1 MTVIIMKCYED
12 AAWEACTK
20 MTIRLRQLE
29 AFRAVAHTGSYTRA
43 AESLGI
49 SQPAVSRLLSDFSQ
63 SVGFALF
70 RRQEGRLMLSQEA
83 RYLLSEVDRLLES
96 LRHIEEL
103 TKDIN
108 RRKAGHLRI
117 ACLPGF
123 ATSHLPGVLAR
134 FLESRPGVTVTL
146 EPDRPERILEWIIGE
161 QYDFGITDGF
171 SGHPAVQS
179 ETLEM
184 RTVCILPAG
193 HRLTTRHAIR
203 PEDIAGEGLIHT
215 RRDSPFFR
223 DLEALFQN
231 CGVAINSLIEVRQ
244 FTAACMLVAE
254 GIGVSVVSE
263 MDARAYESRSN
274 GPGLVI
280 RPFTPALPHRLTL
293 LQPTMT
299 PVSMIT
305 LEFRDAFRESLSP
318 FLLTQE

>member
-1 MTVIIMKCYED
+1 MK
-12 AAWEACTK
+12 
-20 MTIRLRQLE
+20 IRLRQLE
-29 AFRAVAHTGSYTRA
+29 AFRAVARTGSYTRA

-49 SQPAVSRLLSDFSQ
+49 SQPAVSRLLGHFSET
-63 SVGFALF
+63 VGFELF
-70 RRQEGRLMLSQEA
+70 HRKEGRLVPSQEA

-96 LRHIEEL
+96 LHHIEEL
-103 TKDIN
+103 TKDITN
-108 RRKAGHLRI
+108 RKAGHLRI

-123 ATSHLPGVLAR
+123 ATSHLPRVLAD
-134 FLESRPGVTVTL
+134 FLRPRPGVTVTL

-171 SGHPAVQS
+171 TGHPAVES
-179 ETLEM
+179 ETLAM
-184 RTVCILPAG
+184 RTVCIMPAG
-193 HRLTTRHAIR
+193 HRLAALAEVA

-223 DLEALFQN
+223 DLESLFQRR
-231 CGVAINSLIEVRQ
+231 GVALNSLVEVRQ

-263 MDARAYESRSN
+263 MDAHAYRECGS
-274 GPGLVI
+274 GPGLVM

-305 LEFRDAFRESLSP
+305 LEFRDAFRESLTP
-318 FLLTQE
+318 FLLKG